1 VSGELSRRELC
12 LSLVAGGMAAMA
24 GKAGGQ
30 QSEERVIALLL
41 FPELT
46 LLDLV
51 GPLQVLKGLPAPYRT
66 VVVGERKEPMLT
78 DTGLALTPER
88 TFAEVPRP
96 FAIVVPGGPGSVASM
111 ANPAIQDYLRAAAPQ
126 AEVVG
131 SVCTG
136 ALVLGAAGLLEGKKA
151 STHWAYAK
159 ELERLGA
166 IYVRARYVED
176 GKLITGGGVS
186 SGIDMALALAARLTD
201 KATAQRIQLGIEY
214 DPRPP
219 FGPIDWSRVGA
230 PELERQRQGGT
241 GRRLKDAPQL
251 LKDRPDLLK
260 RLGLPRQ

>member
-1 VSGELSRRELC
+1 MSKGLTRRELG
-12 LSLVAGGMAAMA
+12 LSLLAAGLGTAAA
-24 GKAGGQ
+24 Q
-30 QSEERVIALLL
+30 QPEERVIALLM

-66 VVVGERKEPMLT
+66 LVVGERKSPMLT
-78 DTGLALTPER
+78 DTGLTITPER
-88 TFAEVPRP
+88 TFDEVPRP
-96 FAIVVPGGPGSVASM
+96 YAVVVPGGPGSVAAM
-111 ANPAIQDYLRAAAPQ
+111 ANPAIQGYLRAAAPQ

-136 ALVLGAAGLLEGKKA
+136 ALVLAAAGLLDGKRT

-159 ELERLGA
+159 EIERLGA
-166 IYVRARYVED
+166 IYVRDRYVVD

-201 KATAQRIQLGIEY
+201 EATARRIQLGIEY

-241 GRRLKDAPQL
+241 GRRLRDAPEL
-251 LKDRPDLLK
+251 LAGRPDLLR
-260 RLGLPRQ
+260 RLGIEKKP